1 MLSALVI
8 LLGQLMD
15 EVAHALQSHIVM
27 VEIKAQREVGV
38 EGPQMQV
45 GQAVDGN
52 LYLGG
57 IIVMNLGAHG
67 YLAMSLKSKNGVG

>member
-1 MLSALVI
+1 
-8 LLGQLMD
+8 MD
-15 EVAHALQSHIVM
+15 IE
-27 VEIKAQREVGV
+27 AQRELDVA
-38 EGPQMQV
+38 GPQMQV